1 MSLWTVIYLALFGA
15 VAAAGLWDD
24 VRDRRPTW
32 FLGCVV
38 ISNLTVSYLFVAYW
52 HPSLRSPWGVV
63 APLAFV
69 ASMCWELFQAV
80 VDVRVLRSDAEP
92 SEGDQRLIASIAA
105 IALAAVCLPAFV
117 IAGMSAFRS

>member
-38 ISNLTVSYLFVAYW
+38 ISK
-52 HPSLRSPWGVV
+52 
-63 APLAFV
+63 PLAFV

-80 VDVRVLRSDAEP
+80 VDIRVLRSDAEP